1 MKSHEVVKA
10 LSLITQIGIYIVASV
25 VVGVF
30 LGRFL
35 DNLLGTSPWLLLLFS
50 LLGIGAAFKFLL
62 DLIPKGEQNDPN
74 APGNAEDQK
83 EQDSP
88 EEQNDSDER

>member
-35 DNLLGTSPWLLLLFS
+35 DNLFGTSPWLLLIFS

-62 DLIPKGEQNDPN
+62 DLIPKGTSGAPNDPN
-74 APGNAEDQK
+74 APKEQEDQD
-83 EQDSP
+83 DSN
-88 EEQNDSDER
+88 EH

>member
-35 DNLLGTSPWLLLLFS
+35 DNLLGTSPWLLLIFS
-50 LLGIGAAFKFLL
+50 LFGIGAAFKFLL
-62 DLIPKGEQNDPN
+62 DLIPKGEQGDPN
-74 APGNAEDQK
+74 APGDSK
-83 EQDSP
+83 EQD
-88 EEQNDSDER
+88 DSNEH